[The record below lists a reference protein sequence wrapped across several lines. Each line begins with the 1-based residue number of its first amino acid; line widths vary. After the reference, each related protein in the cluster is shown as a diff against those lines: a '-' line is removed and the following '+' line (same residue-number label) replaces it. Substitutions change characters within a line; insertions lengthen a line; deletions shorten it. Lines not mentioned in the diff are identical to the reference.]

1 MTATLDI
8 PEQNPDLVLEQSA
21 DDYWN
26 HYQLTFALYSVSDRA
41 IPSAF
46 DGLKPG
52 QRRLLYQMHESRLL
66 PGNKPQ
72 KSSKVCSAVT
82 GNLHPHGG
90 ASMYGA
96 AALMAADFQRVKV
109 IDGQGAFPRIQGDIP
124 AADRYTEMRLSAP
137 GAALTAELDSHAV
150 PMVPTFDGEWIE
162 PTVLPAQWPVLLC
175 NGAVGI
181 AEGWATK
188 VPAHNPREIMAACRA
203 LLKTPNMTDDRL
215 CKLIPGPDW
224 GCGASVIGTAGL
236 REYITTGRGQF
247 TVRGTIS
254 VEGKNC
260 IITEL
265 PPGVASNTVQDRIRA
280 LVESGE
286 MSGVADMS
294 DLTDRR
300 NGLRIVVTAKRG
312 YNAEQIRDQLLALTP
327 LESTFAASLVALDE
341 NRVPRWW
348 SVRELIAAFLSLR
361 DSVVLHRSE
370 YRLEKVSA
378 RRHLVAGLMKIHLDI
393 DAAVAVIRGSETVD
407 EARRGL
413 QERFSIDEA
422 QADYVL
428 ALQLRRLTK
437 LDVIEL
443 QAEAEK
449 LDAEFAELSEL
460 VANPDARRKVIDE
473 ELVETAKLFKGPEFD
488 RRTVLDYDATPVS
501 SNNGEDGARER
512 KVNTAW
518 RLDDRGVFSDSHGD
532 LLTSGLGWAVWSD
545 GRIKFT
551 TGGGLPYKTRDIPV
565 APDITGL
572 VRSGVM
578 PLGHHLALVTRRGR
592 ILRIDPAAVNPQGV
606 AGNGVAGVKLV
617 AGDPEDTVIA
627 ALPLTCQNGEAI
639 LSVAEKSWKVTE
651 VADIPVKGR
660 GGAGVG
666 FHPFVKGEGL
676 LLAAA
681 VSPTGYVRGKK
692 TVRAENRAKA
702 AVKGSGAD
710 VTPAPPPES

>member
-1 MTATLDI
+1 MTATLDV
-8 PEQNPDLVLEQSA
+8 PEQNPDLVLDQSA

-41 IPSAF
+41 IPSAY

-96 AALMAADFQRVKV
+96 AALMAAEFQRVKV

-137 GAALTAELDSHAV
+137 GAALTAELDDHAV
-150 PMVPTFDGEWIE
+150 PMVQTFDGEWIE
-162 PTVLPAQWPVLLC
+162 PTVLPARWPVLLC

-203 LLKTPNMTDDRL
+203 LLTKPNLSDDKL
-215 CKLIPGPDW
+215 AELIPGPDW
-224 GCGASVIGTAGL
+224 GCGSTVVGTAGL
-236 REYITTGRGQF
+236 RDYLTTGRGAF
-247 TVRGTIS
+247 TVRGTVS
-254 VEGKNC
+254 VEGKNV
-260 IITEL
+260 IVTEL
-265 PPGVASNTVQDRIRA
+265 PPGVASNTVQERIRA
-280 LVESGE
+280 LVESGDLP
-286 MSGVADMS
+286 GVADMS

-300 NGLRIVVTAKRG
+300 NGLRIVVTTKRG
-312 YNAEQIRDQLLALTP
+312 HDAEQVREQLLALTP
-327 LESTFAASLVALDE
+327 LEGTFAASLVALDE

-361 DSVVLHRSE
+361 DSVVVRRSE
-370 YRLEKVSA
+370 YRLEKVTA
-378 RRHLVAGLMKIHLDI
+378 RRHLVAGLMLVHLDI
-393 DAAVAVIRGSETVD
+393 DAAVAVIRGSDTVD
-407 EARRGL
+407 EARLGL
-413 QERFSIDEA
+413 QERFAIDA
-422 QADYVL
+422 VQADYVL
-428 ALQLRRLTK
+428 ALQLRRLTR

-443 QAEAEK
+443 RAEAEK
-449 LDAEFAELSEL
+449 LDAEFAELTEL
-460 VANPDARRKVIDE
+460 VSNPAARRTVINK
-473 ELVETAKLFKGPEFD
+473 ELKETAKLFDAPEFD
-488 RRTVLDYDATPVS
+488 RRTVLDASATPVA
-501 SNNGEDGARER
+501 SNADEDGSRER
-512 KVNTAW
+512 KVNASW

-532 LLTSGLGWAVWSD
+532 LLTSGLGWAAWTD

-572 VRSGVM
+572 VRSGVLT
-578 PLGHHLALVTRRGR
+578 PGYHLALVTRRGKV
-592 ILRIDPAAVNPQGV
+592 LRIDPAAVNPQGA
-606 AGNGVAGVKLV
+606 AGNGVAGVKL
-617 AGDPEDTVIA
+617 AGDGDEVVA
-627 ALPLTCQNGEAI
+627 ALPVSCENGEAI
-639 LSVAEKSWKVTE
+639 LSISEKGWKVTE

-660 GGAGVG
+660 GGGGVG
-666 FHPFVKGEGL
+666 FHPFAGGEAA
-676 LLAAA
+676 LLAASI
-681 VSPTGYVRGKK
+681 SPTGYVRGGRR
-692 TVRAENRAKA
+692 VRAEKRAKSS
-702 AVKGSGAD
+702 VKGAGAD
-710 VTPAPPPES
+710 VTPAPSE